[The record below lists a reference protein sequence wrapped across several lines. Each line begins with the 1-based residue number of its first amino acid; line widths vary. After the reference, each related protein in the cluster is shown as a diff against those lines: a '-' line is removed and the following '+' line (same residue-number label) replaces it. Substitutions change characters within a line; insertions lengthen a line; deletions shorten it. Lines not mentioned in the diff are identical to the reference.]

1 MIAAI
6 RLTVRF
12 LRRPEDGRGQAPSF
26 GGVAETFVAR
36 NRGARVQAMVRRPE
50 DGRGQAPSFGGV
62 AETFVARNRG
72 ARVQAMD
79 I

>member
-1 MIAAI
+1 MTALPSKAEVHPRSCYVANVPVAAIAAI

-12 LRRPEDGRGQAPSF
+12 LRRHEHGRGQAPSF
-26 GGVAETFVAR
+26 GGVAETF
-36 NRGARVQAMVRRPE
+36 
-50 DGRGQAPSFGGV
+50 D
-62 AETFVARNRG
+62 ARNRG